1 MNEATGTMV
10 VEQGRIADYVAL
22 TKPRITL
29 MVVLTALFGFYLASP
44 GPTDFVKLANLLI
57 GTALSCAGAGVLN
70 MAMERRADGLMQR
83 TRRRPIPAG
92 RIPAATAVSF
102 GGILSTSGVVLL
114 AAKVNALTAGLSVAT
129 ILLYL
134 LVYTPLKSRT
144 SLCTVVGAIPGALP
158 PVMGWTAATGSL
170 APGAWA
176 LFGVLFFW
184 QLPHFLAIAW
194 LYREDYAR
202 AGYPMLPVLDPEG
215 GSTARQ
221 VVLQTLALVLISFA
235 PVSLGLA
242 GGAYLA
248 GASLLGVGFLAFGVA
263 FAKVR
268 SRERA
273 RRLFFASLAYLPGL
287 LGLLA
292 LGRPDLT

>member
-1 MNEATGTMV
+1 MNQATATLV
-10 VEQGRIADYVAL
+10 VEQGRIADFVAL

-29 MVVLTALFGFYLASP
+29 MVVLTAFFGYYLAADAAS
-44 GPTDFVKLANLLI
+44 DVAKLVNLLI
-57 GTALSCAGAGVLN
+57 GTALSCAGAGALN
-70 MAMERRADGLMQR
+70 MAMERRADGAMLR
-83 TRRRPIPAG
+83 TRNRPVPAG
-92 RIPAATAVSF
+92 RIPLGTAISF
-102 GGILSTSGVVLL
+102 GGLLATAGVLL
-114 AAKVNALTAGLSVAT
+114 LAVKVNGLTAALSAAT
-129 ILLYL
+129 LVLYL

-158 PVMGWTAATGSL
+158 PVMGWVAARGTL
-170 APGAWA
+170 DPGAWA

-194 LYREDYAR
+194 LHREDYAR

-221 VVLQTLALVLISFA
+221 VVLQTLALILISLA
-235 PVSLGLA
+235 PVALGLA

-248 GASLLGVGFLAFGVA
+248 GAAALGLGFLAFGVA
-263 FAKVR
+263 FARVR
-268 SRERA
+268 SRPRA

-287 LGLLA
+287 LALLA
-292 LGRPDLT
+292 LGRTTIS

>member
-1 MNEATGTMV
+1 MSDF
-10 VEQGRIADYVAL
+10 IAL

-29 MVVLTALFGFYLASP
+29 MVVLTALFGYYLAAP
-44 GPTDFVKLANLLI
+44 EIDAMLLANLLV

-70 MAMERRADGLMQR
+70 MAMEKRADGAMHR
-83 TRRRPIPAG
+83 TRNRPIPTD
-92 RIPAATAVSF
+92 RIAIGTAVSF
-102 GGILSTSGVVLL
+102 GGILATAGVALL
-114 AAKVNALTAGLSVAT
+114 AVKVNALTAAISAAT
-129 ILLYL
+129 LVLYL

-144 SLCTVVGAIPGALP
+144 SLCTVIGAIPGALP
-158 PVMGWTAATGSL
+158 PVMGWAAATGSL
-170 APGAWA
+170 GAGAWA

-194 LYREDYAR
+194 MYREDYAR
-202 AGYPMLPVLDPEG
+202 AGYPMLSVVDPEG

-221 VVLQTLALVLISFA
+221 VVLQTLALVVISLA
-235 PVSLGLA
+235 PVSMGLA

-248 GASLLGVGFLAFGVA
+248 GAAALGISFLAFGLA
-263 FAKVR
+263 FARVR

-292 LGRPDLT
+292 LGRTSP